1 MKVLDDK
8 MGCVIQ
14 ELSFNHSVRQD
25 AKGSEFSSAVVN

>member
-1 MKVLDDK
+1 MKVLDEK

-25 AKGSEFSSAVVN
+25 AKGSEVSSAVVN